1 MSVVTRCDILRTLL
15 RVQHVLM
22 LTLCSLLLIPR
33 ALEVGF
39 VVASPTTCRATPQ
52 MGGGTKE
59 EAAVGGL
66 GNPHEEEGLEE
77 EDLEDEG
84 EAVDLEKVRV
94 DTFISR
100 HKSILLWL
108 CPYLRGCFTHHYARP
123 SIPQGGICN
132 LLPRQHH
139 RDRSLPKV

>member
-66 GNPHEEEGLEE
+66 GNLHEEEGSE

-94 DTFISR
+94 DTIIS
-100 HKSILLWL
+100 
-108 CPYLRGCFTHHYARP
+108 
-123 SIPQGGICN
+123 
-132 LLPRQHH
+132 
-139 RDRSLPKV
+139 

>member
-1 MSVVTRCDILRTLL
+1 MEEKNSYGRRLGLGSQQRSSSEPGELQKLRYLFAAVPMSVVTRCNIQRTLL

-22 LTLCSLLLIPR
+22 LTLCSLLVIPR
-33 ALEVGF
+33 ALEVGL

-66 GNPHEEEGLEE
+66 GNPHEEE
-77 EDLEDEG
+77 DLEDEG

-94 DTFISR
+94 DTIISR
-100 HKSILLWL
+100 HKCLFS
-108 CPYLRGCFTHHYARP
+108 YGCVPT
-123 SIPQGGICN
+123 
-132 LLPRQHH
+132 
-139 RDRSLPKV
+139 

>member
-1 MSVVTRCDILRTLL
+1 MDILRTFL

-33 ALEVGF
+33 ALEVGL

-66 GNPHEEEGLEE
+66 GNLHEEEGLEE
-77 EDLEDEG
+77 EDSEDEG

-94 DTFISR
+94 DTIISR
-100 HKSILLWL
+100 HK
-108 CPYLRGCFTHHYARP
+108 CPYSHPVVSLPVFYA
-123 SIPQGGICN
+123 SLCKTIPQGGICN

-139 RDRSLPKV
+139 KDRSLPKLELV

>member
-22 LTLCSLLLIPR
+22 LTLCSLLVIPR
-33 ALEVGF
+33 ALEVGL

-66 GNPHEEEGLEE
+66 GNPHEEE
-77 EDLEDEG
+77 DLEDEG

-94 DTFISR
+94 DTIISR
-100 HKSILLWL
+100 HKCLFS
-108 CPYLRGCFTHHYARP
+108 YGCVPT
-123 SIPQGGICN
+123 
-132 LLPRQHH
+132 
-139 RDRSLPKV
+139 